1 LTTSLDAFLHRWE
14 GFCAAQCA
22 RLIWR
27 ETTPQHFDTP
37 GGVYRGNSFFKK
49 SCVPLRP
56 AELDIATARND
67 AAAEALEKHPSVLR
81 VRTST
86 GYGVSFAFI
95 IPSRSW
101 SDPIPSEPFPVV
113 RESLRRLTITL
124 GCLAQLPVWHMLA
137 QRPDA
142 HDKPIRYKEKALKY
156 DCTHW
161 SMPGVVDETVHLL
174 YSLLLAH
181 STVVP
186 NPNPSIAGVV

>member
-1 LTTSLDAFLHRWE
+1 M
-14 GFCAAQCA
+14 
-22 RLIWR
+22 
-27 ETTPQHFDTP
+27 
-37 GGVYRGNSFFKK
+37 
-49 SCVPLRP
+49 
-56 AELDIATARND
+56 
-67 AAAEALEKHPSVLR
+67 
-81 VRTST
+81 
-86 GYGVSFAFI
+86 
-95 IPSRSW
+95 
-101 SDPIPSEPFPVV
+101 

-142 HDKPIRYKEKALKY
+142 HAKPIKYGVKNPVKY